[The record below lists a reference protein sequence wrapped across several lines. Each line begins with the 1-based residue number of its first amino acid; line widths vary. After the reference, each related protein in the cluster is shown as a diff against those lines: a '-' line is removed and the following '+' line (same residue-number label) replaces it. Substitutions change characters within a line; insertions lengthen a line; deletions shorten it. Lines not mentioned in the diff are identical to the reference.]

1 MKVLFIFS
9 GKSKFIVF
17 ASKHLKY
24 LIERHMKF
32 ICQKLDSIKLMKIQE
47 LTDVV
52 VALINVHSVDSN
64 TSLTNLVVS
73 LQ

>member
-1 MKVLFIFS
+1 
-9 GKSKFIVF
+9 
-17 ASKHLKY
+17 
-24 LIERHMKF
+24 MKF

-52 VALINVHSVDSN
+52 VALTNVHSVDCN